1 MVIIINNDPFLVK
14 LKVITIIII
23 IINND
28 PFLVK
33 LRIITIIINII
44 IIIVMTIIITIMME
58 NLPTHLIRMAPTML
72 GLKDETE
79 PPTTTNEF
87 LGNFFTIY
95 CWVTW
100 RLVISCHP
108 HEQSS

>member
-14 LKVITIIII
+14 LKIKTIIIIIIVI

-33 LRIITIIINII
+33 LRIITTI
-44 IIIVMTIIITIMME
+44 IIIVMTIIITIMMD